1 MTWFDFWMATNKEL
15 SELFKTKTCQNYNND
30 NILSDLVKFSY
41 EIKVGVGGRSSG
53 SSRSG
58 SRSESSSNRIRDVS
72 KQVISK
78 TIELSKKLVDIAS
91 ERAES
96 LQREMENIPDRL
108 PTELAHIER
117 LVEQQRSEIEP
128 ILSSIA
134 ADLVK
139 EDLKRLEEMERKY
152 NLKT

>member
-15 SELFKTKTCQNYNND
+15 SELFKTTTRQND
-30 NILSDLVKFSY
+30 NNNSILSDLVKFSY

-78 TIELSKKLVDIAS
+78 TIELSKKLVDLAS